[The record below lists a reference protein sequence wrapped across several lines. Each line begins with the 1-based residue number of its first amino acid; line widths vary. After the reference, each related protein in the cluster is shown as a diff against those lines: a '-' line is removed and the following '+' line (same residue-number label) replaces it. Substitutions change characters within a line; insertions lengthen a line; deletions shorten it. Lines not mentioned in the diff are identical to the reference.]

1 MSQFGKNVEM
11 YRKRLAWTQGELAQ
25 KVGYAHAGMISQI
38 EDGLKSPSLEKAQD
52 LAVQL
57 GVSLSQLVGETPALH
72 SVTNNATGDHTVIQ
86 NIEGHY
92 CAVHH
97 EDLQAG
103 LRELLRAALDE
114 HRQWL
119 VREVR
124 DILLAELARGA
135 DGPPPVREVRSSET
149 E

>member
-11 YRKRLAWTQGELAQ
+11 HRKRLTWTQAELAQ
-25 KVGYAHAGMISQI
+25 KVGYSNAGMISQI

-57 GVSLSQLVGETPALH
+57 GVSLSQLVGESPGLH

-92 CAVHH
+92 CAVHQ
-97 EDLQAG
+97 EELQAG
-103 LRELLRAALDE
+103 LRGALQAALDE

-119 VREVR
+119 LREVR
-124 DILLAELARGA
+124 DILLKELAQGA
-135 DGPPPVREVRSSET
+135 ESTARERPKQE
-149 E
+149 